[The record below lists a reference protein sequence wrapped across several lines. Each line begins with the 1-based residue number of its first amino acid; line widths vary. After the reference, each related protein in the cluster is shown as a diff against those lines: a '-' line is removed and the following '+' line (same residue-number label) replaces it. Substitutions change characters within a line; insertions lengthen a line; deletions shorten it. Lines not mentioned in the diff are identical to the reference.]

1 MILSITLIKR
11 NIKLFFKDK
20 GMFLTAFITP
30 IILLVLYIAFLG
42 SIFKS
47 GISQSLAS
55 FKISEN
61 IIDSIAAGQLIKA
74 ILSVSCVTIAF
85 CANFIMVQD
94 KANNTIKDLTISPVK
109 SSTLALSYYI
119 ATFISTMLICI
130 VALAF
135 CLGYIAY
142 SGWYMSLHDV
152 LALLLDVFIL
162 VLFGTSISSI
172 INCFL
177 STQGQISAVGTIIS
191 AGYGF
196 ICGAYMPIN
205 SLNPAIHKILSFLP
219 STYGTSLIH
228 NHALQGTFNH
238 LNTQGVPVDLLNHLK
253 DSLDLNIYFSGKLVN
268 IPTMYAIL
276 IISNIVLLASYI
288 LIHKLRNN
296 K

>member
-61 IIDSIAAGQLIKA
+61 IIDSIASGQLIKA

-85 CANFIMVQD
+85 CANFVMVQD

-109 SSTLALSYYI
+109 SSTLAISYYI
-119 ATFISTMLICI
+119 ATFISTMLICL
-130 VALAF
+130 VALTI

-142 SGWYMSLHDV
+142 IGWYMSLNDI
-152 LALLLDVFIL
+152 LGLLLDVFIL

-205 SLNPAIHKILSFLP
+205 SLNPGLQKILSFLP

-228 NHALQGTFNH
+228 NHTLQGTFNH
-238 LNTQGVPVDLLNHLK
+238 LSTQGVPVDLLNKLK

-276 IISNIVLLASYI
+276 IISTIALLGCYI
-288 LIHKLRNN
+288 LIHKLRKN